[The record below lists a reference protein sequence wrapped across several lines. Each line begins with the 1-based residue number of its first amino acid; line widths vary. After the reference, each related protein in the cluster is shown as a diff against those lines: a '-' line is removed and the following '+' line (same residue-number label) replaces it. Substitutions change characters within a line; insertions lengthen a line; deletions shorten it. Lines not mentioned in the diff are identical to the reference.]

1 MDDNLVVAIAL
12 AGALGVLW
20 WCSMVIFRNE
30 MKATRAESNTHMPDL
45 LNELKELV
53 LQPAGILPDFD
64 DLKQDIVGMVE
75 DVIADAMQNMQLPTA
90 QDHIFG
96 ALSNIIQHKF
106 TQSSP
111 MAQAIAEQIP
121 HIDTS
126 GSDDHGPPSQ

>member
-1 MDDNLVVAIAL
+1 MDDNIVIAIAL

-30 MKATRAESNTHMPDL
+30 MKATRSQNDQKIPGLIEELSQLIPSSNGM
-45 LNELKELV
+45 
-53 LQPAGILPDFD
+53 LPDFD

-111 MAQAIAEQIP
+111 LVQSIAEQIP
-121 HIDTS
+121 HIDTT
-126 GSDDHGPPSQ
+126 GSDDHGPPTQ